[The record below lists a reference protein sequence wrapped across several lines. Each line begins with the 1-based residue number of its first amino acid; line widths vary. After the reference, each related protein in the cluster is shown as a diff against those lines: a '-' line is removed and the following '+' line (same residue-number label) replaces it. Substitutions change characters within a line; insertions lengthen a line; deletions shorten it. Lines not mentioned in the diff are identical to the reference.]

1 MHGSGNKNL
10 PNPDMEIRM
19 VDLQGQYQRIKAE
32 IDQAIQSVIDSTAF
46 IKGKEVAQFE
56 SDLSSYFN
64 EAHVISCGNGTDAL
78 QIAMMSLGLKPG
90 DELILPVFTYV
101 ATAEAIALL
110 GLQPVFI
117 DVDEA
122 TFNINVEQVAAKLTK
137 NTKAVVP
144 VHLFGQSADMESLLE
159 IASKHGLR
167 IIEDAAQSIGAE
179 YTFRNGSKVKSG
191 TIGDIGVTSFFPSKN
206 LGCFGD
212 GGALISR
219 NKELAETIRMI
230 ANHGQRKKYHH
241 EMIGV
246 NSRLDTLQAAV
257 LSVKLRYLNEYQRK
271 RNDAAAYYDKALK
284 DVDGIA
290 IPVRA
295 KNSDHVFHQYTIR
308 ASRRDELQAYLK
320 AKGIPSIIYY
330 PVPLHLQKAYRQ
342 ASAPEGSFPVAERL
356 SKAVLSLPM
365 HTEMTEEQLDYIC
378 STVISFYRG

>member
-1 MHGSGNKNL
+1 
-10 PNPDMEIRM
+10 MEIRM